1 MSSNSIVFDP
11 ARRQVLPLSAAVNLR
26 PFRDADFERAQV
38 IREVLDM
45 GPVRPRIAQPTESVT
60 LEGNLVTSEFTT
72 GGELVARRRFVAA
85 VVEPELALAP
95 LAFEVVADT
104 SIQSAAAVALAAMN
118 ERPHARRGA
127 RLPRKPIK
135 APRTASTGAMWAA
148 FTIAALVVAM
158 LAVTV
163 VKGSLL

>member
-1 MSSNSIVFDP
+1 MSSSSIVFDP
-11 ARRQVLPLSAAVNLR
+11 ARRQVLPLSAAVTLR

-95 LAFEVVADT
+95 EPFAMVADD
-104 SIQSAAAVALAAMN
+104 SIRGAAAEALRRISTVK
-118 ERPHARRGA
+118 RPRV
-127 RLPRKPIK
+127 
-135 APRTASTGAMWAA
+135 APRLVARPAPPSSVAWAVAIVAAGLTAAA
-148 FTIAALVVAM
+148 WF
-158 LAVTV
+158 AVR
-163 VKGSLL
+163 L